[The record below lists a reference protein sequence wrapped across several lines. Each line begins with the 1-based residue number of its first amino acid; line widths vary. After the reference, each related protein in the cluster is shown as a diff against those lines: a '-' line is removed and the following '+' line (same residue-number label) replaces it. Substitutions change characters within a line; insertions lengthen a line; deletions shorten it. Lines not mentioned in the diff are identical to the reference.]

1 MALYR
6 FLGFT
11 AGDYMSK
18 SAKALTRDMML
29 REAEALFE
37 RHDFNS
43 FPVVDGG
50 GKVVGIISKFD
61 FLKAFAFTTQQMVP
75 NYEELMSRTIG
86 NVMTES
92 VITVEPSAP
101 LTRVLQ
107 LMISMR
113 ARSFPVVS
121 SEGSLLGMISRTDI
135 MRALKEAVKADA

>member
-6 FLGFT
+6 FLSFT

-18 SAKALTRDMML
+18 APKSLPPGMNL
-29 REAEALFE
+29 REAESLFE
-37 RHDFNS
+37 TLDFNS
-43 FPVVDGG
+43 FPVTQD

-75 NYEELMSRTIG
+75 NYEELMTKTVGDI
-86 NVMTES
+86 MTRS
-92 VITVEPSAP
+92 VITVEPDAH

-107 LMISMR
+107 LMVSMR

-121 SEGSLLGMISRTDI
+121 ADGRLEGMISRTNI
-135 MRALKEAVKADA
+135 MRALKDAVKAGA